1 MELGIDV
8 MSVRLEQRVVI
19 EILTA
24 EKVNSTDRKKLQF
37 WTLPDTLR

>member
-37 WTLPDTLR
+37 